1 MTTLD
6 RRYEILFVY
15 ECQDCNPNGDP
26 LDENRPRTDPET
38 GQATITDVRIK
49 RTVRDWF
56 LRREPDVAQRLQ
68 EGLEIL
74 IRDTAKPD
82 GFLAESKDR
91 AEQFL
96 DWATKDKKRSEK
108 RQALESAVLD
118 GCIDARLFGVT
129 LPLGKEET
137 ALQLTGP
144 VQFAAFNRSL
154 HRVVPTLVQQTAAYA
169 GNAKVHQKSFAE
181 RWLVPYALIAAHAVV
196 NEMAARTTRMTD
208 ADLEWLL
215 QALWKGTANLN
226 THSKMGHNPLLLL
239 IASYQPGYRLGA
251 LANRL
256 SLTDRTGSDAALRS
270 TADFALDVSSL
281 LAAFQDYKA
290 LIDLRVCQDS
300 RLRCKAGA
308 YSGSFLE
315 LAEQISLPITAFE
328 Y

>member
-1 MTTLD
+1 MPNLD
-6 RRYEILFVY
+6 HRHEILFIY

-26 LDENRPRTDPET
+26 LDENRPRNDPET

-56 LRREPDVAQRLQ
+56 LHREPDVAQRLHD
-68 EGLEIL
+68 GLEIL

-96 DWATKDKKRSEK
+96 DWAIKDKKRSEK
-108 RQALESAVLD
+108 RLALESAVLN

-181 RWLVPYALIAAHAVV
+181 RWLLPYALIAAYAVV
-196 NEMAARTTRMTD
+196 NEMAARTTHMTD
-208 ADLEWLL
+208 VDLEWLL
-215 QALWKGTANLN
+215 RALWQGTANLN
-226 THSKMGHNPLLLL
+226 THSKMGHSPLLLL
-239 IASYQPGYRLGA
+239 IARYQPGHRLGA
-251 LANRL
+251 LANRIH
-256 SLTDRTGSDAALRS
+256 LTDRTGDDTALRS
-270 TADFALDVSSL
+270 TTDFALDVSAL
-281 LAAFQDYKA
+281 LAAFHDYKP
-290 LIDLRVCQDS
+290 LIDLRVCQDA
-300 RLRCKAGA
+300 RLRCKAGFRT
-308 YSGSFLE
+308 GSFAD
-315 LAEQISLPITAFE
+315 LATQINLPIYPFE